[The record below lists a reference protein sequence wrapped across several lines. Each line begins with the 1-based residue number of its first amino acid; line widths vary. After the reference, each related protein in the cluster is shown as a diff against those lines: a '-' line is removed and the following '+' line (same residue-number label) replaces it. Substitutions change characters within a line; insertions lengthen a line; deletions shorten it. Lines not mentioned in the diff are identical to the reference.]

1 MEYLSG
7 YERFLTEE
15 KKASPNTLSSY
26 LRDVRQY
33 LGWLGEAGL
42 SPAQAVHADV
52 EAYTRSM
59 TAHGKSAATVTR
71 WFSSS

>member
-33 LGWLGEAGL
+33 LDWLEEEGI
-42 SPAQAVHADV
+42 SP
-52 EAYTRSM
+52 T
-59 TAHGKSAATVTR
+59 
-71 WFSSS
+71 